1 MQPDNA
7 KPMSDLYSSILAS
20 QLQEKGKLG
29 LGPWVGNVPTASVQ
43 KSFML
48 CFLGLDMELILFD
61 CLHKNLNSVG
71 LGELSGG

>member
-7 KPMSDLYSSILAS
+7 KPMSDLHFSMLAS
-20 QLQEKGKLG
+20 QVQEKGKSGLG
-29 LGPWVGNVPTASVQ
+29 LGPRVVPRASVQ

-61 CLHKNLNSVG
+61 RLHKNLNSAG